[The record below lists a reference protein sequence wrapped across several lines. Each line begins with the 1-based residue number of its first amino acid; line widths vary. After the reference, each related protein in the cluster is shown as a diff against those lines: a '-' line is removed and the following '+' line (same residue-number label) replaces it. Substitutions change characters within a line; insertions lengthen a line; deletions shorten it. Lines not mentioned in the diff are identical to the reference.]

1 MSCIAKSND
10 EMNVTVM
17 KVKEWKREV
26 TLRDE
31 MCLTVCYMIFS
42 SRLDLAVQGVVMQLN
57 QLLIRVHGMRLE
69 K

>member
-1 MSCIAKSND
+1 
-10 EMNVTVM
+10 
-17 KVKEWKREV
+17 
-26 TLRDE
+26 